1 MENEVFVKNDD
12 LYGKEI
18 KNAPRAEKN
27 IGIDTEDSLI
37 WDIASATSSQVDMQE
52 IEKFTRITNDRN
64 TLYSLIDQM
73 AADSRMST
81 ALEYYAEDSTEKND
95 QGKIVWAEAN
105 DSEILKYINFLLN
118 SLNIDKNVYK
128 WVYSL
133 CKYGDVYIR
142 LYRESEIKDELFD
155 DINEKQPL
163 NESKKMDEDVKVKA
177 YSKNDNYVHYV
188 EMVSNPAEMFELVKF
203 GKSQGYI
210 EAPSN
215 LASNYAY
222 TGEEAWLTNQN
233 NAYVYKFKREDV
245 ILYPASKFVHA
256 ALEDDTERFPETVDI
271 FRTDDDYNTNSNG
284 LQYTVRRGTSML
296 ANMFKT
302 WRELMLLENSVL
314 LNRVTK
320 SSIVR
325 LIQVQIGDMPKEM
338 VPAHLRGVKSL
349 IEQKAAIKTSDRLNE
364 YTNPGPI
371 ENNVYVPI
379 RGEQGT
385 ISTSQIGGDVD
396 VKSLADL
403 EYFKD
408 KLFGQLGIPK
418 QYMGD
423 TDDAAGFNGG
433 TALSLTSSK
442 YAKRVKKIQN
452 AITQMI
458 TDIINLMLIDKKQT
472 SYINKFSIHMLE
484 PMTEEQKNRQENI
497 SSEIQVV
504 NDVMNLLGDLE
515 DQSIKL
521 KALKA
526 MLSNVV
532 TNSEVIDLIQEQID
546 QLELQNQPAK
556 TADGGGDTSGDINFN
571 FNDTGS
577 QDFGN
582 DFENDLGNLDF
593 GNEAQG
599 ENNVE
604 MSNETQSTGGE
615 TQELPNMNEIGL
627 NFADSEQF

>member
-1 MENEVFVKNDD
+1 MENDNTTFIKNDE

-18 KNAPRAEKN
+18 KSVPKPEKN

-37 WDIASATSSQVDMQE
+37 WDISAAQSSQIDMQE

-73 AADSRMST
+73 ATDSRMAT
-81 ALEYYAEDSTEKND
+81 ALEYYAEDSTERND
-95 QGKIVWAEAN
+95 QGKIVWVESN
-105 DSEILKYINFLLN
+105 SSEITKYISFLLN

-133 CKYGDVYIR
+133 CKYGDVYVR

-155 DINEKQPL
+155 DL
-163 NESKKMDEDVKVKA
+163 NKKSLTESQNLEEDVKVKV

-188 EMVSNPAEMFELVKF
+188 EMVPNPAEMFELVRY
-203 GKSQGYI
+203 GRSQGYI
-210 EAPSN
+210 KAPSN
-215 LASNYAY
+215 LAANYTY
-222 TGEEAWLTNQN
+222 TGEESWLSNQN
-233 NAYVYKFKREDV
+233 NAYIYKFKAEDV
-245 ILYPASKFVHA
+245 TLYPASQFVHG
-256 ALEDDTERFPETVDI
+256 ALEDDETRFPETVDL
-271 FRTDDDYNTNSNG
+271 FRTDADYNSDENG
-284 LQYTVRRGTSML
+284 LSYTVRRGTSML

-338 VPAHLRGVKSL
+338 VEPHLRGVKSL
-349 IEQKAAIKTSDRLNE
+349 IEQKAAIKTNERMTE

-379 RGEQGT
+379 RGDQGSIT
-385 ISTSQIGGDVD
+385 TSQIGGDVD

-423 TDDAAGFNGG
+423 TDDSTGFNGG
-433 TALSLTSSK
+433 TALSLTSAK
-442 YAKRVKKIQN
+442 YAKRIKKIQQV
-452 AITQMI
+452 IIQMI
-458 TDIINLMLIDKKQT
+458 TDIVNLMLIDKKQT

-484 PMTEEQKNRQENI
+484 PMTEEQKNRQENL

-504 NDVMNLLGDLE
+504 NDVMGLLSDME
-515 DQSIKL
+515 DQVLKL

-526 MLSNVV
+526 MLSNVI
-532 TNSEVIDLIQEQID
+532 TNAEVIDLIQEQID
-546 QLELQNQPAK
+546 NIELQLEAQEEQEEEV
-556 TADGGGDTSGDINFN
+556 
-571 FNDTGS
+571 S
-577 QDFGN
+577 QESN
-582 DFENDLGNLDF
+582 MDLGIDLGEEPAPSEQSAEFEEEPQEF
-593 GNEAQG
+593 GGSE
-599 ENNVE
+599 
-604 MSNETQSTGGE
+604 
-615 TQELPNMNEIGL
+615 ELPSMNEIGM
-627 NFADSEQF
+627 NFADSAEF